1 MSRGSISSWQDY
13 GRRSS
18 VTMPQFSGGP
28 VEFMTCDDIEYKRDD
43 GWFLSYTKIA
53 AIIVVFVIGIV
64 AAGFLGWY
72 INSLPKK
79 KPYDSIDLLNDE
91 IEEPSIIPE
100 TLTSPF
106 IRPLKY
112 RLQLMPMINVNSV
125 SWLRGTV
132 VIEFQVNDRTDLTKL
147 SLNAKNITVNGYKLS
162 LMEQRDDKTRSKK
175 RRRRKVTRDTHS
187 DKNDIVL
194 STTATETI
202 PHEQNEN
209 HSSENLTSVEGSTAS
224 VINDNVTNTNQS
236 NVINSYPDIS
246 VASLSDIEITEYL
259 IDDNKE
265 IHTISLGKPIQDGI
279 YLMNIDYEVQVDES
293 AFFISNYTSEQEQWL
308 MGTKLKRFGAKYLL
322 PVFDDSDQK
331 VVFSVSVIHPKQIF
345 VLSNMP
351 LRTSKDTEDSTMVVD
366 AFNESPPLSPHNLAF
381 LMGHIETM
389 GATFIADTNVVA
401 TFWSDP
407 KRRSQGI
414 YLFDKLEP
422 AVMNLIDVFP
432 IPYTL
437 PKLDLVA
444 LPPGID
450 DSIAS
455 PGLIAVKQSTFFV
468 NEKSSVVTKT
478 GALQSLVNL
487 FGQQLLDE
495 FMNVNRT
502 DAWLFKGSLLYFQHL
517 IIPKIDSSL
526 NLSNS
531 FIIDV
536 QAQVMD
542 IDSYSIS
549 RPFHENVNYRL
560 LQSLND
566 EYAKSACLIR
576 TLHGAIGDTA
586 FRNGYKKL
594 VTRWKFNTTYLTDFM
609 TVMAEELGHPLSSD
623 STLEESMNS
632 WIYQG
637 GYPLVTVLR
646 NYEEDSI
653 TLYQEQYTLDRPL
666 ENISKYWFIPLSY
679 VTDTGNWSTPTR
691 KLFQSEAKLELH
703 NVVANESWILFNINK
718 TGYYRVHYDERNW
731 MLLKTSLHV
740 NHELFPPETRASLI
754 DDIFSLAAM
763 GLMKYETVFDFIKY
777 MQIKERHYLPWT
789 VLMRHAFKLNRLLYE
804 TTVFTDFQ
812 EFMVNFVSALYAE
825 VGSKIEEGSHL
836 TKIAIKL
843 ACGFDHTEC
852 LDWVKSTFEN
862 AKTDNEITETV
873 PSYIRQTFYCTLARY
888 GTKKE
893 WNYFTQ
899 RVAAIDDEA
908 ERKRLLTSFACFQA
922 PWILQYI
929 LNEIVHEETFRQ
941 GEIVVILKAFPLN
954 PAAAQAAARFVR
966 ANWQDISDKFSG
978 SYALLKFFVLSMSN
992 GLTTEQ
998 DLEDLQA
1005 FRENNYES
1013 MKGTR
1018 YAAALV
1024 EANGN
1029 FIISWLQNS
1038 LPEIEKL
1045 MKTDEANKTSTS
1057 SV

>member
-53 AIIVVFVIGIV
+53 AIIVVFIIGVV

-79 KPYDSIDLLNDE
+79 KLYDSIDLLNDE
-91 IEEPSIIPE
+91 IEDTDNTPE
-100 TLTSPF
+100 ILTSPF
-106 IRPLKY
+106 IHPLRY
-112 RLQLMPMINVNSV
+112 RLHLMPIVYVNSV
-125 SWLRGTV
+125 SWLKGSV
-132 VIEFQVNDRTDLTKL
+132 VVEFQVNDMTGLTEL
-147 SLNAKNITVNGYKLS
+147 SLNAKNITVARYKLS
-162 LMEQRDDKTRSKK
+162 LMEQRGDKPRLKK
-175 RRRRKVTRDTHS
+175 RRRREVTT
-187 DKNDIVL
+187 N
-194 STTATETI
+194 ETVSE
-202 PHEQNEN
+202 EQNET
-209 HSSENLTSVEGSTAS
+209 HSSENEVEVSTAFP
-224 VINDNVTNTNQS
+224 INDNVNSTNGS
-236 NVINSYPDIS
+236 NIFNSEADVS
-246 VASLSDIEITEYL
+246 EVFLSDIEIAEYS

-265 IHTISLGKPIQDGI
+265 IHTISLEEPIQQGF
-279 YLMNIDYEVQVDES
+279 YSLKIDYEVQINEE
-293 AFFISNYTSEQEQWL
+293 AFFIANYTSSDQEQWL
-308 MGTKLKRFGAKYLL
+308 MGTKLKRFGAKHLL
-322 PVFDDSDQK
+322 PVFDDTDQK
-331 VVFSVSVIHPKQIF
+331 VPFYVSVTHPKELS

-351 LRTSKDTEDSTMVVD
+351 LRTSRDTEDSTMVVD
-366 AFNESPPLSPHNLAF
+366 TFDESPPLSLHNLAF

-389 GATFIADTNVVA
+389 GATFVADTKIVA
-401 TFWSDP
+401 TFWSDS
-407 KRRSQGI
+407 RRHSQGI

-422 AVMNLIDVFP
+422 AVINLIDVFP
-432 IPYTL
+432 IPHAL
-437 PKLDLVA
+437 PKLDLVS
-444 LPPGID
+444 LPAGID

-455 PGLIAVKQSTFFV
+455 PGLIAIKQSTFFTT
-468 NEKSSVVTKT
+468 ETSPVVTKNS
-478 GALQSLVNL
+478 ALTSLINL

-502 DAWLFKGSLLYFQHL
+502 DAWLFEGSLLYFQHAVV
-517 IIPKIDSSL
+517 PEANSSL

-531 FIIDV
+531 FITDV
-536 QAQVMD
+536 QTQVMD

-566 EYAKSACLIR
+566 EYAKSACLIS

-594 VTRWKFNTTYLTDFM
+594 VTRWQSNTTYVTDFM
-609 TVMAEELGHPLSSD
+609 TVMAEELEHPPSSGV
-623 STLEESMNS
+623 TLEESMNS

-646 NYEEDSI
+646 NYEDDSI
-653 TLYQEQYTLDRPL
+653 SIYQEQYTLDRPL
-666 ENISKYWFIPLSY
+666 ENISKYWYIPLSY
-679 VTDTGNWSTPTR
+679 IVDIGNWSTPT
-691 KLFQSEAKLELH
+691 KVLFPSQPKLEL
-703 NVVANESWILFNINK
+703 NDVVANESWILFNVNK
-718 TGYYRVHYDERNW
+718 SGYYRVHYDERNW

-754 DDIFSLAAM
+754 DDIFSLAAV

-789 VLMRHAFKLNRLLYE
+789 MLMRHAFKLNRLLYE
-804 TTVFTDFQ
+804 TTVYTDFQ
-812 EFMVNFVSALYAE
+812 EFMVNFVSPLYTE
-825 VGSKIEEGSHL
+825 VGSKIKEGTHL
-836 TKIAIKL
+836 TKIATKI
-843 ACGFDHTEC
+843 ACVFDHTAC
-852 LDWVKSTFEN
+852 LDWVKNTFEN
-862 AKTDNEITETV
+862 AKTDTEIIEIV
-873 PSYIRQTFYCTLARY
+873 PSYIRRTFYCTLARY

-899 RVAAIDDEA
+899 RVSVIDDEE

-922 PWILQYI
+922 PWILQSI
-929 LNEIVHEETFRQ
+929 LNEIVHEETFDQ
-941 GEIVVILKAFPLN
+941 NEILVILKAFPLN
-954 PAAAQAAARFVR
+954 PAAAQAASRFVR
-966 ANWQDISDKFSG
+966 ANWQDIVDKFAG
-978 SYALLKFFVLSMSN
+978 SYVMLKSFVLSMSN

-1038 LPEIEKL
+1038 FPEIEKL
-1045 MKTDEANKTSTS
+1045 MKTDDDNKTSIL
-1057 SV
+1057 

>member
-1 MSRGSISSWQDY
+1 
-13 GRRSS
+13 
-18 VTMPQFSGGP
+18 MPQFSGGP

-53 AIIVVFVIGIV
+53 AIIIVFIIGVV

-79 KPYDSIDLLNDE
+79 KLYDSMDLLNDE
-91 IEEPSIIPE
+91 IEETDNIPE
-100 TLTSPF
+100 ILTSPF
-106 IRPLKY
+106 VHPLKY
-112 RLQLMPMINVNSV
+112 RLQLMPVISLNSV
-125 SWLRGTV
+125 SWLKGSV
-132 VIEFQVNDRTDLTKL
+132 VIEFQVNDSAGLTKL
-147 SLNAKNITVNGYKLS
+147 SLNAKNITVASYKLS
-162 LMEQRDDKTRSKK
+162 LMEQRDEKPRSQK
-175 RRRRKVTRDTHS
+175 RRRRKVTRDTVIDENVVVPTVTTNETVSNEQQTEKHS
-187 DKNDIVL
+187 TENMTLVEV
-194 STTATETI
+194 STAFPI
-202 PHEQNEN
+202 NEN
-209 HSSENLTSVEGSTAS
+209 VSSTNGSDVFNS
-224 VINDNVTNTNQS
+224 KSDVSEVFLS
-236 NVINSYPDIS
+236 N
-246 VASLSDIEITEYL
+246 IEIAEYS
-259 IDDNKE
+259 IDDNNE
-265 IHTISLGKPIQDGI
+265 IHTISLEEPIGEGL
-279 YLMNIDYEVQVDES
+279 YSLKIDYEVQINED
-293 AFFISNYTSEQEQWL
+293 AFFIANYTNSDQEQWL
-308 MGTKLKRFGAKYLL
+308 MGTKLKRFGAKHLL
-322 PVFDDSDQK
+322 PVFEDSDQK
-331 VVFSVSVIHPKQIF
+331 VPFYVSVTHPKEMN

-351 LRTSKDTEDSTMVVD
+351 LRTSRDNEDSTMLVD
-366 AFNESPPLSPHNLAF
+366 TFDESPPLSPHNFAF

-389 GATFIADTNVVA
+389 GATFVADTKVVA
-401 TFWSDP
+401 TFWSDSQ
-407 KRRSQGI
+407 RRSEGI
-414 YLFDKLEP
+414 YLFDKLQP
-422 AVMNLIDVFP
+422 VVINLIDVFP
-432 IPYTL
+432 IPYAL
-437 PKLDLVA
+437 PKLDLVS

-455 PGLIAVKQSTFFV
+455 PGLIAIKQSTFFTTEASPV
-468 NEKSSVVTKT
+468 VMKNSALSS
-478 GALQSLVNL
+478 LMNL

-502 DAWLFKGSLLYFQHL
+502 EAWLFEGSLLYFQHA
-517 IIPKIDSSL
+517 IVPEIDSSL

-531 FIIDV
+531 FITDV
-536 QAQVMD
+536 QTQVMD

-566 EYAKSACLIR
+566 EYAKSACLIS

-594 VTRWKFNTTYLTDFM
+594 VTRWKSNTTYVTDFM
-609 TVMAEELGHPLSSD
+609 TVMAEELEHPMTSEV
-623 STLEESMNS
+623 TLEEMMNS
-632 WIYQG
+632 WIYEG

-646 NYEEDSI
+646 NYEEDSLTI
-653 TLYQEQYTLDRPL
+653 YQEQYTLDRPL
-666 ENISKYWFIPLSY
+666 ENISKYWYIPLSY
-679 VTDTGNWSTPTR
+679 VMDVGNWSTPT
-691 KLFQSEAKLELH
+691 KILFPSQSKMEL
-703 NVVANESWILFNINK
+703 NVAVANESWILFNVNK
-718 TGYYRVHYDERNW
+718 SGYYRVHYDERNW

-754 DDIFSLAAM
+754 DDIFSLAAV

-804 TTVFTDFQ
+804 TTIYTDFQ
-812 EFMVNFVSALYAE
+812 EFMVNFVSPLYTE
-825 VGSKIEEGSHL
+825 VGSKIKEGTHL
-836 TKIAIKL
+836 TKIAIKI
-843 ACGFDHTEC
+843 ACVFDHAEC
-852 LDWVKSTFEN
+852 SDWVKNTFEN
-862 AKTDNEITETV
+862 AKTDADIKETV
-873 PSYIRQTFYCTLARY
+873 PSYIRRTFYCTLARY

-899 RVAAIDDEA
+899 RVSVVEDEE

-922 PWILQYI
+922 PWILQSI
-929 LNEIVHEETFRQ
+929 LNEIVHEEPFHQ
-941 GEIVVILKAFPLN
+941 DEILVILKAFPLN
-954 PAAAQAAARFVR
+954 PAAAQAASRFVR
-966 ANWQDISDKFSG
+966 ANWQDIVEKFAG
-978 SYALLKFFVLSMSN
+978 SYAMLKSFVLSMSN

-1045 MKTDEANKTSTS
+1045 MKTDDANKTSIL